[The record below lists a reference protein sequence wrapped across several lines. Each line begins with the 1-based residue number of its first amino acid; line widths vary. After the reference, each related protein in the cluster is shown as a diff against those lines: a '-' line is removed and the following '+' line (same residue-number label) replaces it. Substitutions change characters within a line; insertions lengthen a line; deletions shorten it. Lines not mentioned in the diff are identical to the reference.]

1 MILERKVGDA
11 QNDLSRWPQPNTVV
25 IANQQNY
32 RIDFTG
38 DITDSRFFENGDVE
52 FSIFE
57 AQGTD
62 GAGTGARG
70 PVHCGDG
77 GDDDCALDDW
87 AVIVNFKFLKSSKVL
102 FYHNNLKVDG
112 ASRLSQVSLA
122 QPAGYGYVHPT
133 TKVTSNKLMHYSFVL
148 VWGVRV
154 STLPLAGQ
162 F

>member
-1 MILERKVGDA
+1 MLWAPVVWSTVRDRSIGTSLYDGDDTIVTYQESLEIGDA
-11 QNDLSRWPQPNTVV
+11 QNELSRWPQPNTVV
-25 IANQQNY
+25 LANQQNY

-57 AQGTD
+57 AQGVD
-62 GAGTGARG
+62 GAGIGARA

-77 GDDDCALDDW
+77 DDECDLDDW

-112 ASRLSQVSLA
+112 ATRLSQVR
-122 QPAGYGYVHPT
+122 GIT
-133 TKVTSNKLMHYSFVL
+133 
-148 VWGVRV
+148 
-154 STLPLAGQ
+154 
-162 F
+162 